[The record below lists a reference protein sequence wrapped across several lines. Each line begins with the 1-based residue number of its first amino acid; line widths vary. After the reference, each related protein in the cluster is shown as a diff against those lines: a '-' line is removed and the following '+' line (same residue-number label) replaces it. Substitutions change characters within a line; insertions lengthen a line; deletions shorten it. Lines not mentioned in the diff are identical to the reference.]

1 MRTLIF
7 LFISFSCGCAS
18 DPIQDA
24 CKRADD
30 CNALTGSVEECTE
43 NFDSA
48 LNQLPQSQQ
57 DEYRQAVQECLT
69 HPACTAF
76 VTCINDLVN

>member
-1 MRTLIF
+1 MRAL
-7 LFISFSCGCAS
+7 LFVIAITSACAS
-18 DPIQDA
+18 DPVADA

-30 CNALTGSVEECTE
+30 CNALTGSIQECTE

-57 DEYRQAVQECLT
+57 EEYRHAIDDCLT
-69 HPACTAF
+69 HPSCSAF
-76 VTCINDLVN
+76 VSCINALVN